1 MNRWSGSGSNS
12 CTNSFASDIASK
24 LLAFMIGPGSGIAH
38 FLNDC
43 TPTLAVGNIFW
54 LTLQFASHRVIS
66 KVMGKHLPRIHRARI
81 VLFRGEKHAARPA
94 HVHRRCETI
103 LEGMEKLAG
112 ARSAV
117 RTV

>member
-1 MNRWSGSGSNS
+1 MMSVMAQLPLRPRQEICRSMNRWSGSGSNS

-66 KVMGKHLPRIHRARI
+66 KVIADCYPNLRIAF
-81 VLFRGEKHAARPA
+81 LEAGCSWGPA
-94 HVHRRCETI
+94 
-103 LEGMEKLAG
+103 L
-112 ARSAV
+112 
-117 RTV
+117 